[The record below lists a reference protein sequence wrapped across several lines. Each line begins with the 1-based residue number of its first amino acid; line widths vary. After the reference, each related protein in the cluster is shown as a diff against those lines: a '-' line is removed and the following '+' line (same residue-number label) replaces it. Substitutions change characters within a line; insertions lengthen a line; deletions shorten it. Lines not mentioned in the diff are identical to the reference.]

1 MADLHAPGEASL
13 SELLERLAHADRLER
28 VHAAA
33 DLVRLGRANPLVAA
47 GVIEALRDERVV
59 MRKMAA
65 LVLGD
70 LGVEAGQAV
79 PALAA
84 ALADPDEGVR
94 RRAAV
99 ALGQFRGEALAAVAA
114 LRTALRDADD
124 GVRSFAAASLSLID
138 PTGRHTDEAA

>member
-1 MADLHAPGEASL
+1 M
-13 SELLERLAHADRLER
+13 SELSAPHEAPLAKWLGRLAHPDRLER

-33 DLVRLGRANPLVAA
+33 ELVRLGRANPAVAA
-47 GVIEALRDERVV
+47 ALSGALRDERVV
-59 MRKMAA
+59 VRKMTA

-70 LGVEAGQAV
+70 LAADAGNVV

-114 LRTALRDADD
+114 LRSALRDPDD
-124 GVRSFAAASLSLID
+124 GVRSFAASSLALID
-138 PTGRHTDEAA
+138 PSGRHTDEAA